1 MTMPD
6 RPDPGEATLAAW
18 GRDVHDAVFTPLG
31 CRVAGGGTLSV
42 GTTLAKLPLNTAVD
56 DPGGWLNA
64 TTDQVTVSVDGA
76 GLYEFSL
83 DVRTDSGT
91 ASERTRVHMRRNGV
105 RVVGFFVNQDGATFE
120 IDGRGGLIQLDG
132 SDVIEVWAS
141 TTGGTNPV
149 VNVEVLSLVRRGLA
163 IGT

>member
-31 CRVAGGGTLSV
+31 TRVAGGATLSV
-42 GTTLAKLPLNTAVD
+42 GTTLAKLPLNTAID
-56 DPGGWLNA
+56 DPGGWLDA
-64 TTDQVTVSVDGA
+64 TNDQVTVSEA

-83 DVRTDSGT
+83 DVRTDEGT
-91 ASERTRVHMRRNGV
+91 AANRTRVHMRRNGV
-105 RVVGFFVNQDGATFE
+105 RVVGFFVDQDGAAFE
-120 IDGRGGLIQLDG
+120 VDGRGGLIQLAG
-132 SDVIEVWAS
+132 GDVIEVWAS
-141 TTGGTNPV
+141 TTGGANPV
-149 VNVEVLSLVRRGLA
+149 VSVEVLSFVRRGLA